1 MKKPLFLAL
10 AAVATAFVA
19 TAAHAGGQVYWS
31 IGVNAPPLSTV
42 ISNGPVY
49 GSGYGGSYGGG
60 YGGGYN
66 GGYGGGY
73 GAGYGPGPAVT
84 YVPAPVYVPAPPL
97 WRPPPVYQVVP
108 RVVYLPPVQI
118 GYGGRWYQPEPQR
131 WQGRD
136 RDRDHGRGRDRDRD
150 GIPDRYDHDDGD
162 RRGSWGAE
170 QDRGQDWRDGRDD
183 RKYRH

>member
-49 GSGYGGSYGGG
+49 GSGYGGSYG
-60 YGGGYN
+60 

-131 WQGRD
+131 WQGHDRD

-150 GIPDRYDHDDGD
+150 LSASGSPFRALFRFDQLQTWTEDNE
-162 RRGSWGAE
+162 RRHPPRLT
-170 QDRGQDWRDGRDD
+170 QGQSRTPKPG
-183 RKYRH
+183 